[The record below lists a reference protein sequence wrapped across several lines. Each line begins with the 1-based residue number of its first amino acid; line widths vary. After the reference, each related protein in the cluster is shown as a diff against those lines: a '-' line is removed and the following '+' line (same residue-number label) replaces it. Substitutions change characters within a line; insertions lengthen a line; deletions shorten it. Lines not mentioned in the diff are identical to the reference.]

1 MGMADLSW
9 KDNYATWNNQAN
21 LEPSLKNELNAL
33 AGDNATLEDA
43 FYQPMEFGTAG
54 MRGVL
59 GPGINRMN
67 IYTVRQA
74 TEGLARFMDTLDDSV
89 KARGVAISFDSRH
102 HSTDF
107 AHESARVL
115 GEHGIKSYVFES
127 LRPTPEL
134 SFTVRHLHTYAGI
147 MITASHNPKQYNGYK
162 IYGEDGGQMPP
173 KESDLI
179 TSYIRKVTDLFAIK
193 VADEAQLL
201 ADKTMTIIGDDVDQA
216 YLAKVKTVTINQKLV
231 DEDGKDMKLVFTPLH
246 GTGRMLGEKA
256 LRNAGFKNFS
266 VVKEQAVADPEFSTV
281 KFPNPEF
288 PEAFKMA
295 IDLGKKEDADVLIAV
310 DPDADRLGT
319 AVRQPNGD
327 YVLLTGNQIAAVL
340 LHYILQANQDAGTL
354 PANAAAVKSI
364 VSSEFATKIAASYHV
379 DMINVLTGFKY
390 IAEQI
395 EHFEASGEHT
405 YMFGF
410 EESYGYLIKPF
421 VHDKDAIQTTVLLA
435 EVAAYYKHQG
445 KNLYD
450 GLQELF
456 AEYGYFRE
464 KTTSEEFDG
473 VGGSDKIAA
482 LMTKFREEAPKAF
495 NGFDVVSTEDFQS
508 QVETFADGH
517 QAPIS
522 LPQANVLKYK
532 LNDSTWIAI
541 RPSGTEPKIK
551 FYIGTLG
558 DSLDQANTKLDQ
570 FEAALQT
577 FIKA

>member
-21 LEPSLKNELNAL
+21 LEPSLKKELDAL

-74 TEGLARFMDTLDDSV
+74 TEGLARFMDTLDDQV

-107 AHESARVL
+107 AHEAARVL
-115 GEHGIKSYVFES
+115 GAHGIKSYVFES

-134 SFTVRHLHTYAGI
+134 SFTVRHLKTYAGI

-173 KESDLI
+173 KESDMI
-179 TSYIRKVTDLFAIK
+179 TSYIRKVTDLFAIE
-193 VADEAQLL
+193 VADEAKLL
-201 ADKTMTIIGDDVDQA
+201 ADHTMTIIGDDVDQA

-256 LRNAGFKNFS
+256 LKNAGFKNFS

-295 IDLGKKEDADVLIAV
+295 IDLGKREDADVLIAV

-319 AVRQPNGD
+319 AVRQPNGE

-354 PANAAAVKSI
+354 PANAAVVKSI
-364 VSSEFATKIAASYHV
+364 VSSEFATKIASAYHV
-379 DMINVLTGFKY
+379 EMINVLTGFKY

-450 GLQELF
+450 GLQDLF

-495 NGFDVVSTEDFQS
+495 NGYDVVATEDFQS
-508 QVETFADGH
+508 QVETASNG
-517 QAPIS
+517 QTKPMT
-522 LPQANVLKYK
+522 LPKANVLKYK
-532 LNDSTWIAI
+532 LNDGTWIAI

-570 FEAALQT
+570 FEAALQQ
-577 FIKA
+577 FIKE